1 MIQRLQTIYLVAIIL
16 IVSTLCGLN
25 IIHATV
31 ADATGSTEYLLNLF
45 YFTIKHN
52 AAITETH
59 LQWGLILIAAI
70 IIGLAIFAI
79 MSFKNRA
86 KQMLFCKINFLAMIA
101 LIAAVTAKTY
111 SYIPG
116 FNFTM
121 LMLPSIFSISF
132 LIFMLYLN
140 WRALALIQKDDELI
154 KSADRI
160 R

>member
-1 MIQRLQTIYLVAIIL
+1 MIQRIQTIYLLAIVI
-16 IVSTLCGLN
+16 IISTLCGVN
-25 IIHATV
+25 IIHATITS
-31 ADATGSTEYLLNLF
+31 ANGSTEYLLNLF
-45 YFTIKHN
+45 YFTVKQN
-52 AAITETH
+52 TAVTETH

-70 IIGLAIFAI
+70 IIGLSVLAI
-79 MSFKNRA
+79 MSFKDRA
-86 KQMLFCKINFLAMIA
+86 KQMLYCKINFLAMIA
-101 LIAAVTAKTY
+101 LIAAITAKTY

-116 FNFTM
+116 FSFSM
-121 LMLPSIFSISF
+121 LMLPSIFSLSF